1 MTELAEMPTQKLG
14 VLDIGSNSVR
24 FVIYEVAGCAFTPVY
39 NEKILA
45 GLGRDLRQTGRLNA
59 KGCELALA
67 AILRFTLISRAQK
80 LSKIIVGATAA
91 LREAVDA
98 KAFINQVQDKTGLD
112 ISPVSGPQEAYLT
125 AQGLISTMPRAN
137 GIAAD
142 LGGASLELIRVE
154 DKHVNPGQTF
164 PLGPFKVIGQAI
176 SKHDDFDIAEITSR
190 VNAVLDQSDLT
201 TYKNLPLYLIGGA
214 WRNLAKIHQDKID
227 YPLKTLQAYEI
238 ATQDFQA
245 HARWAYG
252 EGRTDILGWKGIS
265 LRRAETLPYGAL
277 LLDVLIK
284 RLSPASITI
293 STTGLREGLIY
304 DSLPETIKSRN
315 ALIDGCRDFAHGN
328 LQSQNFAMPVFEFLS
343 GIAGKLPSC
352 FEVENETR
360 LRRAACHL
368 VGIGKG
374 LNEEYQA
381 GLVFDDVFYAPLAD
395 LTHKERAYLSL
406 ILFSSFTKSPVTPND
421 AAIHALLNVK
431 ERNAARCFGAAIR
444 LAVVASARSNMLLG
458 AFDLS
463 VKKERLLLSVRP
475 DYQDLI
481 TQRVILRLR
490 KLAELMEL
498 EYETAVSEA

>member
-1 MTELAEMPTQKLG
+1 
-14 VLDIGSNSVR
+14 
-24 FVIYEVAGCAFTPVY
+24 
-39 NEKILA
+39 
-45 GLGRDLRQTGRLNA
+45 
-59 KGCELALA
+59 
-67 AILRFTLISRAQK
+67 
-80 LSKIIVGATAA
+80 
-91 LREAVDA
+91 
-98 KAFINQVQDKTGLD
+98 
-112 ISPVSGPQEAYLT
+112 
-125 AQGLISTMPRAN
+125 
-137 GIAAD
+137 
-142 LGGASLELIRVE
+142 
-154 DKHVNPGQTF
+154 
-164 PLGPFKVIGQAI
+164 
-176 SKHDDFDIAEITSR
+176 
-190 VNAVLDQSDLT
+190 
-201 TYKNLPLYLIGGA
+201 
-214 WRNLAKIHQDKID
+214 
-227 YPLKTLQAYEI
+227 
-238 ATQDFQA
+238 
-245 HARWAYG
+245 
-252 EGRTDILGWKGIS
+252 
-265 LRRAETLPYGAL
+265 
-277 LLDVLIK
+277 
-284 RLSPASITI
+284 
-293 STTGLREGLIY
+293 LREGLIY

-431 ERNAARCFGAAIR
+431 ERKAARCFGAAIR